1 MKRLVPVLAAL
12 ALMLGFAAPAQAVEL
27 VQVPLS
33 SSLASTVSSIQ
44 PQCYYCTVLSV
55 TAFDV
60 RSSGFVSQDD
70 AALAAFDWLD
80 AQSYQQIYGG
90 AGQTLTQAQ
99 FASALAGKEYE
110 ELPSAIQG
118 FIGTYGNDYTVSV
131 SSWRYMSAP
140 DYYNFGDFYT
150 LVFHSAR
157 KVVTVEVL
165 YEYEW

>member
-33 SSLASTVSSIQ
+33 SQLSSTVSTIQ

-55 TAFDV
+55 TAFNV
-60 RSSGFVSQDD
+60 RSSGFISQND

-80 AQSYQQIYGG
+80 AQSYQHLYGD
-90 AGQTLTQAQ
+90 AGQTITQAQ
-99 FASALAGKEYE
+99 FASALKGKNYE
-110 ELPSAIQG
+110 ELPGAIQSY
-118 FIGTYGNDYTVSV
+118 IGAYGNDYTVSV
-131 SSWRYMSAP
+131 SSWNYMSAP

-150 LVFHSAR
+150 LVFHTAR